1 MACGCGAHL
10 SCSGAFVPGAA
21 GTGLWNVDFGCL
33 VRSLVCLVQPFW
45 GSGTVVWVEVGLS
58 TLLGFEGS
66 VAVCGGFSVRTWLD
80 HSLLGGLAW
89 ARPYFENFTV
99 DASIFVD

>member
-1 MACGCGAHL
+1 MPRFGCGAHL

-33 VRSLVCLVQPFW
+33 VRSLVCLVQPFR

-66 VAVCGGFSVRTWLD
+66 VACAAAFQRGPCCLASLGVGGVGSPVF
-80 HSLLGGLAW
+80 
-89 ARPYFENFTV
+89 
-99 DASIFVD
+99 

>member
-33 VRSLVCLVQPFW
+33 VRSLVCLVQPFR

-66 VAVCGGFSVRTWLD
+66 VACAAAFQRGPGWIILCWVVWL
-80 HSLLGGLAW
+80 GLARILRTSQW
-89 ARPYFENFTV
+89 TR
-99 DASIFVD
+99 ASL